1 MFFNQHNNVDH
12 WLKNRYINMS
22 LLALSLIWINSY
34 AYGDSFLCRPW
45 LNVNSGEQI
54 GDSFTSEIKDGVIS
68 FLGAKKPISFAQ
80 LIYSHPLNDI
90 FLAGSGELVTAGLEG
105 ARVRVNV
112 YFPNKD
118 ARFFVTT
125 SCSRI

>member
-1 MFFNQHNNVDH
+1 MFFNQLKNVTH
-12 WLKNRYINMS
+12 WPKNRYINMS
-22 LLALSLIWINSY
+22 LLTLSLIWIDAY

-45 LNVNSGEQI
+45 LNVASGDQI

-68 FLGAKKPISFAQ
+68 FLGVKKPISFAQ

-105 ARVRVNV
+105 SRVRVNV
-112 YFPNKD
+112 YFPNKE
-118 ARFFVTT
+118 AQFFVTT